1 MFHLVCL
8 LWVLNQKK
16 VRAERLIGH
25 VQRRDTRYTEQQD
38 VEDGAAR
45 QGKKRKTSEKI
56 CGCSEGAT
64 CSGLVKQKKDA
75 GTGWDGGR

>member
-1 MFHLVCL
+1 MELPD
-8 LWVLNQKK
+8 KK
-16 VRAERLIGH
+16 E
-25 VQRRDTRYTEQQD
+25 
-38 VEDGAAR
+38 
-45 QGKKRKTSEKI
+45 KRKTSEKI